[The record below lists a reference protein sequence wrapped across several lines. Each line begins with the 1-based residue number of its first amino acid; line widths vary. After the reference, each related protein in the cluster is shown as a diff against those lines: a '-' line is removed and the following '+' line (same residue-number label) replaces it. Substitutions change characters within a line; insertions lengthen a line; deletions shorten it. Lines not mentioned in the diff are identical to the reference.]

1 MAITLWSGAIANVSW
16 VQYVVLAKNLFLA
29 AKGPAEEAAREKKTC
44 EGVGDECDIVPLCDT
59 GRFACVSMTRATFQN
74 RTSLSFNSMFSA
86 KLMPWYTFLI
96 VFRVLSISLVIV
108 ALPTIIW
115 IPIYALL
122 LLGIIFIGYWKTK
135 RDWDFI
141 TRGLKSAFTSG
152 LDQMDFNTY

>member
-1 MAITLWSGAIANVSW
+1 MVITLWSGAIANVSW
-16 VQYVVLAKNLFLA
+16 VQYVVLAKNLFLVTLSLSA
-29 AKGPAEEAAREKKTC
+29 IQVDLPY
-44 EGVGDECDIVPLCDT
+44 
-59 GRFACVSMTRATFQN
+59 VSVTRATFLAH
-74 RTSLSFNSMFSA
+74 SLSFNSMFSA

-108 ALPTIIW
+108 ALPPTIW

-141 TRGLKSAFTSG
+141 ARGLKSAFTSG

>member
-1 MAITLWSGAIANVSW
+1 
-16 VQYVVLAKNLFLA
+16 
-29 AKGPAEEAAREKKTC
+29 
-44 EGVGDECDIVPLCDT
+44 
-59 GRFACVSMTRATFQN
+59 
-74 RTSLSFNSMFSA
+74 MFSA

-108 ALPTIIW
+108 ALPPTIW
-115 IPIYALL
+115 IPTYALL

-152 LDQMDFNTY
+152 LDQMDFNTYYTILYIIPIK